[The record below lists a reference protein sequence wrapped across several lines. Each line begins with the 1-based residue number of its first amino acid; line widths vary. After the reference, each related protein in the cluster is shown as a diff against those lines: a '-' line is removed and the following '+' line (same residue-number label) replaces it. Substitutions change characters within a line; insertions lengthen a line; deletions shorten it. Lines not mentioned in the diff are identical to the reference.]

1 MLLPRQQSREYLK
14 QVSGKLLIREQKQGQ
29 LWMTQLTERTE
40 REEERST
47 TTKDQGGKVQG

>member
-14 QVSGKLLIREQKQGQ
+14 QVSGKLLIREQKRGQ